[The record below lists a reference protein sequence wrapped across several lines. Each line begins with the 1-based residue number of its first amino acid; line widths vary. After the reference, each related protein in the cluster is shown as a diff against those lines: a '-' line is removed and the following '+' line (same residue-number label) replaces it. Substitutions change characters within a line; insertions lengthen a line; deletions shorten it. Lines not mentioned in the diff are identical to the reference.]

1 MTRAAA
7 KLNRVQSNVTTRI
20 KQLEE
25 QLGTDLFIRDGRRL
39 VLTPAGETLLPYAER
54 LLALADEARH
64 AVREDRPSGRL
75 RLGAMESVAATRLPG
90 LLARYHQQWPDVAL
104 ELETGTTGKLIERV
118 REFEIDAALVA
129 TPPDPGALGD
139 LFETVPVFREEL
151 VMLSPRGHRPIR
163 EVRDIAL
170 STLIAFERGCVYRA
184 YIEKWYLEHGVR
196 PARVL
201 ELGSYHAIVACV
213 AAGAGVAV
221 APRSVLDL
229 QTDASNIA
237 VHELPDIGMIETLLV
252 WRRGHFSSALN
263 ALRQTLV
270 SGEDAVALPAAAL
283 AGDVDALPAWRRPLS
298 ATAIGHADARQ
309 DIAKAKNNLSHAG
322 RSIPPTPHVAQS
334 NPNQSWASTQPFT
347 PASAAG
353 RLAGSVP
360 PACAMSGRPP
370 PLPPTC

>member
-1 MTRAAA
+1 MDLATLTIFRAVVRENGVTRAAA

-75 RLGAMESVAATRLPG
+75 RLGTMESVAATRLPG
-90 LLARYHQQWPDVAL
+90 LLAHYHQQWPAVAL

-118 REFEIDAALVA
+118 REFEVDAALVA
-129 TPPDPGALGD
+129 TPLDAATLDD
-139 LFETVPVFREEL
+139 LFETVPVFSEEL
-151 VMLSPRGHRPIR
+151 VMLTPRGHRPIR
-163 EVRDIAL
+163 EVRDVAL
-170 STLIAFERGCVYRA
+170 STLIAFERGCAYRS

-263 ALRQTLV
+263 ALKRTLLTPEEAADSPATTV
-270 SGEDAVALPAAAL
+270 SAM
-283 AGDVDALPAWRRPLS
+283 DVDAA
-298 ATAIGHADARQ
+298 
-309 DIAKAKNNLSHAG
+309 
-322 RSIPPTPHVAQS
+322 
-334 NPNQSWASTQPFT
+334 
-347 PASAAG
+347 
-353 RLAGSVP
+353 
-360 PACAMSGRPP
+360 
-370 PLPPTC
+370 